1 MFTDPTVKQMLQ
13 CPPSGQG
20 QFMMME
26 MKRPWNKSHIE
37 IAPNC
42 PRCASSNTKFC
53 YYNNYSLSQPRY
65 FCKGCRRYWTK
76 GGSLRN
82 VPVGGGCRKNR
93 RGKAARL
100 SQTDRASL
108 SYFQHHNSSSGT
120 EDDPSGHNQPGGSN
134 ASDIDLAVVF
144 AKFLNHNSTTPDDHY
159 HDPNLVISSSAL
171 NDHDGSQNS
180 SKADDLVE
188 AVDHYLLEGHQQSQE
203 ENVQTF
209 MGINHNDDMNIH
221 EFELQGLPVDED
233 QVVQDVLWSDD
244 ATMSSLAS
252 STASFTWQPMV
263 HLQELDCS
271 LPSDDDQ
278 MKISTNLCGDN
289 WSTFDFSGFEVFSR
303 S

>member
-1 MFTDPTVKQMLQ
+1 MFIAPSVKQILQ
-13 CPPSGQG
+13 CPPSGQE

-26 MKRPWNKSHIE
+26 MKTPWNKSHIE

-100 SQTDRASL
+100 SQADRGSL
-108 SYFQHHNSSSGT
+108 SYFQHHNSSTTT
-120 EDDPSGHNQPGGSN
+120 EDDLAGNTQPGGSN
-134 ASDIDLAVVF
+134 VPDIDLAVVF
-144 AKFLNHNSTTPDDHY
+144 AKFLNHNSTTPDGHD

-171 NDHDGSQNS
+171 NDRDGSHNS
-180 SKADDLVE
+180 SKAADDLVE
-188 AVDHYLLEGHQQSQE
+188 AVGHHYLLEGHQSQE

-221 EFELQGLPVDED
+221 EFELQGLLGDDE
-233 QVVQDVLWSDD
+233 QVVQDVFWSDD
-244 ATMSSLAS
+244 ATTSLTS
-252 STASFTWQPMV
+252 STASFTWQPMMD
-263 HLQELDCS
+263 LQELDCS

-289 WSTFDFSGFEVFSR
+289 WSSFEFSGFEVFSR